1 MVFAR
6 TSLIEGGV
14 AGRRRA
20 LAAALQAANESKQIA
35 LDRGNSKE
43 NTQITAEAYLS
54 LADVKRQAKN
64 CAEALGDSQTALQA
78 YKDYLKDNPG
88 SPLAVKVAAL
98 EAKTASPTTTK

>member
-1 MVFAR
+1 LNAAERSVVA
-6 TSLIEGGV
+6 TKPESLY
-14 AGRRRA
+14 R
-20 LAAALQAANESKQIA
+20 QIA
-35 LDRGNSKE
+35 LVKLGETEEQMKRCKPAIE
-43 NTQITAEAYLS
+43 HFTEAQKISSALDS
-54 LADVKRQAKN
+54 RAILGKAR